1 MSDFLGKPLLK
12 LWNLAP
18 LMRVSHYLHIDF
30 MTTSWWEENSTF
42 IKSKPCN
49 APLELEKRRLSQWS
63 KHTQRKIPVLQILH
77 QETTQGEEKKKC
89 LIPKYTK
96 LKKNI
101 YQVLLLI
108 KYSNANLVDMRN
120 ETKVCNGIR

>member
-18 LMRVSHYLHIDF
+18 LMRVSHSLHIDF
-30 MTTSWWEENSTF
+30 MTTSWWEENSAF

-77 QETTQGEEKKKC
+77 QETTQGEEKKKM
-89 LIPKYTK
+89 LDSK
-96 LKKNI
+96 I
-101 YQVLLLI
+101 YQVKEKHIPSSLTDQIFKCQLSWHEEWNKGL
-108 KYSNANLVDMRN
+108 
-120 ETKVCNGIR
+120 

>member
-1 MSDFLGKPLLK
+1 MSDFLGKSLLK

-30 MTTSWWEENSTF
+30 MTTSWWEENSAF

-49 APLELEKRRLSQWS
+49 APLALEKRRLSQWS

-77 QETTQGEEKKKC
+77 QETIQGEERKKKKKC

-96 LKKNI
+96 LKKYIPSSLTDQIFKCQLSWHEEWNKG
-101 YQVLLLI
+101 L
-108 KYSNANLVDMRN
+108 
-120 ETKVCNGIR
+120 

>member
-1 MSDFLGKPLLK
+1 MSDFLGKSLLK

-30 MTTSWWEENSTF
+30 MTTSWWEENSAF

-49 APLELEKRRLSQWS
+49 APLALEKRRLSQWS

-77 QETTQGEEKKKC
+77 QETIQGEERKKKKM
-89 LIPKYTK
+89 LDSKIYQVKKKYTK
-96 LKKNI
+96 FSYWSNI
-101 YQVLLLI
+101 Q
-108 KYSNANLVDMRN
+108 MP
-120 ETKVCNGIR
+120 T